1 MDAARALAQVK
12 APAGATPGAKPDNAA
27 MRKTAEEFE
36 SFFLSQT
43 LESMFAG
50 VNADPVFGGGSGETV
65 FRSLML
71 QEYGKVA
78 ARSGGVGI
86 ADSVYREMIRLQ
98 ETK

>member
-1 MDAARALAQVK
+1 
-12 APAGATPGAKPDNAA
+12 
-27 MRKTAEEFE
+27 
-36 SFFLSQT
+36 
-43 LESMFAG
+43 MFAG